1 MEAQLAGTA
10 ESTEQTAEQGYKHIE
25 EITLKFGKGC
35 VGDEFTGK
43 DGNTYREILIPNQD
57 EHDKRPWQTFV
68 VKSNHVH
75 ENQYGTGMLC
85 KLPAEGHTTVHRGI
99 KVGETPEG
107 KGIWE
112 TQKTTVT
119 NKELKAMVEAYKER
133 PRESVQE
140 KLAEKVGISPSFL
153 GHIERGTRVSS
164 LETLVSLCNGLCVT
178 PEYLLSASLHE
189 FDSSMPSGL
198 TEAERIRLSEFL
210 RLAQDTVRNWK
221 A

>member
-1 MEAQLAGTA
+1 MAKDKKEQVTQETEAQVA
-10 ESTEQTAEQGYKHIE
+10 ENAEQAAEQGYKQIE

-57 EHDKRPWQTFV
+57 ENDKRPWATFV

-75 ENQYGTGMLC
+75 ENQYGKGMWC
-85 KLPAEGHTTVHRGI
+85 KLPAEGHTTIHRGV

-112 TQKTTVT
+112 TEKTTVT
-119 NKELKAMVEAYKER
+119 NKELKGMVEAYKER

-140 KLAEKVGISPSFL
+140 KLAEKKDEVAKNQKA
-153 GHIERGTRVSS
+153 EKAVSKAQ
-164 LETLVSLCNGLCVT
+164 NK
-178 PEYLLSASLHE
+178 AKA
-189 FDSSMPSGL
+189 
-198 TEAERIRLSEFL
+198 EAAL
-210 RLAQDTVRNWK
+210 
-221 A
+221 